1 MLSAGVLGDYLS
13 KRRAQGVPLWASDS
27 ARKQRECVAPLPELF
42 FTPQPHREHMAPV
55 APLPLFLNCGFHHH
69 HLPLVLSQI
78 LPCASKLECSLE
90 ICLGHSP
97 IPRHL
102 LLPSSECLPYR
113 LASTVSA
120 PGFPALMAW
129 LLPQLARHHS
139 CREPQA
145 IPGFPLLSPTPPARH
160 VHYQSTKNST

>member
-1 MLSAGVLGDYLS
+1 MWLPCPSSSSLPSLIVS
-13 KRRAQGVPLWASDS
+13 TWVPI
-27 ARKQRECVAPLPELF
+27 
-42 FTPQPHREHMAPV
+42 

-113 LASTVSA
+113 LASTDSA
-120 PGFPALMAW
+120 PGFPCPHGMAPPSAGQT
-129 LLPQLARHHS
+129 PQLQGATGNPRIPSSELHPS
-139 CREPQA
+139 CALPEYQE
-145 IPGFPLLSPTPPARH
+145 LH
-160 VHYQSTKNST
+160 VTCVAFHLANHLVLPHAAGPRSLGAGLRR